1 MNPALILRNVPNFDI
16 YSELSLQVGLLW
28 SCLSSYLF
36 AINPFVYLSV
46 FRSSEGGSRNQLR
59 HLESLRF
66 LSAQTILGL
75 LFFLFFFFFLFLL
88 LLFIINTSIGGAVVT
103 WLCPLSLCRWVR
115 EFLNEENQG
124 LDVLVEYLSFA
135 QYAVTQVDFCCFF
148 FFFLRSSVFAW
159 VNIYSIVKVI
169 VCVFR
174 FDGEQ
179 SESGGE
185 LASID
190 SPWSRSIEDLHG
202 DCSLPSPSSS
212 VPRASRHSIR

>member
-135 QYAVTQVDFCCFF
+135 QYAVTQVDFSCFF
-148 FFFLRSSVFAW
+148 FFLFEVISFCMSKHLLHSKGHSLCVQVWWWAVGVWRWACFHRLSLESVH
-159 VNIYSIVKVI
+159 
-169 VCVFR
+169 R
-174 FDGEQ
+174 G
-179 SESGGE
+179 
-185 LASID
+185 
-190 SPWSRSIEDLHG
+190 SPRRLQP
-202 DCSLPSPSSS
+202 SLPILICSTSL
-212 VPRASRHSIR
+212 